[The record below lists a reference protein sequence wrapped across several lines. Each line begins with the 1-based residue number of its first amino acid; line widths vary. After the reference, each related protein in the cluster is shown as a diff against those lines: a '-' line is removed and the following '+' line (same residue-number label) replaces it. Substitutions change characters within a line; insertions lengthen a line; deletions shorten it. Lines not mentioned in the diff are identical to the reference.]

1 MESLWIDQPER
12 YDYRLGCNKYGLCNS
27 SDRITRDS
35 FKWAAASNKDAKSD
49 GSNVEI
55 QNVELSN

>member
-12 YDYRLGCNKYGLCNS
+12 YDYRLGCNKYGLCDY

-35 FKWAAASNKDAKSD
+35 LKWAAASNKDAKTD

-55 QNVELSN
+55 